1 MSPSTI
7 PPLNDAKSQT
17 PCTGFPDPEKAF
29 KVDRSQ
35 TFDVE
40 SVQLNGGIAVRSWSY
55 QLIRISASECAS
67 PDTVNITRCVIHQVQ
82 CK

>member
-17 PCTGFPDPEKAF
+17 PCTGFPDPESAF

-35 TFDVE
+35 TFDVD
-40 SVQLNGGIAVRSWSY
+40 SVQLNGGIAVKVLVLSIDPYLRQRMREPGY
-55 QLIRISASECAS
+55 SEYNSLCHPS
-67 PDTVNITRCVIHQVQ
+67 SSV
-82 CK
+82 